1 MGDSATERGKV
12 LRVATRCSSLDQ
24 FVEAFAPLSDARTLF
39 IASMTTRDP
48 GTRAPFS
55 ILLADGTRVMRGQCE
70 VLEAFASPD
79 NPFRRPGV
87 KLQLLGKGG
96 VAVYGTWNG
105 KDTFYT
111 HWAPVP
117 KRRPSDA

>member
-1 MGDSATERGKV
+1 M

-87 KLQLLGKGG
+87 KLQLLELDPGSI
-96 VAVYGTWNG
+96 
-105 KDTFYT
+105 
-111 HWAPVP
+111 
-117 KRRPSDA
+117 R